1 MTTTT
6 TKVRAVFMTA
16 LMVMSVFA
24 MVPLSASA
32 QSANDASVTSQHT
45 IDLSQSSTNL
55 DGITQTIT
63 LSSVSANS
71 QDTVL
76 IDVSETTDA
85 NIEVDSASAS
95 GGNGNTD
102 TTDYHAHNDT
112 VTVNFS
118 GSTNNNDVTVDLT
131 LDASSD
137 DVEEDSRIRHQ
148 ISLGSNSYTA
158 AYKTIEIP
166 STTVGS
172 STGSVTAYAG
182 ETLTFQEGK
191 DTVITIYEP
200 DGDSGWDS
208 IDRFSTSPGDA
219 VDFDTT
225 ELEGD
230 YVVTYDDQEP
240 DNNPGTVAGDETS
253 LTIDELNMNVEAD
266 DLNVTTEDN
275 ITAEISAAA
284 FGEDF
289 YAELY
294 EEGADFEDD
303 NPLRRV
309 VDSFDGTGDANVDLG
324 NVSSLED
331 GSAGDYVVRAVHNNT
346 EIEDTSD
353 TINVTAAGDADV
365 DFEDSSTLY
374 QERGD
379 VAEFTVD
386 LQNTDEAYVEI
397 GGQSSNFLA
406 NFTVTDGDD
415 DDSNVTVSVNT
426 MTTKG
431 AQNVGKF
438 ISVSDTDSFSV
449 DNNGM
454 ASSHGDQGIYTGD
467 PLTPVG
473 ATNGNALTS
482 PISAG
487 GSYNLVV
494 ATEDDERDAKKILS
508 VDRPSVDGVNTWVYE
523 GSLPDSD
530 ETAELL
536 DGVSSTDTIAQGD
549 AVVVEAQVSGIH
561 GYLNDSIEAP
571 FGYGDRSGPDT
582 INNENSNVFLNVTET
597 NTGPNAV
604 ATAYDYDDV
613 DTAYYDAENNTVYY
627 AFQTGNNGLSAD
639 ANYNAEMKVFKGN
652 DAYTS
657 TQNASAD
664 FEVAEQ
670 NIEITGLN
678 S

>member
-1 MTTTT
+1 
-6 TKVRAVFMTA
+6 MTA

-32 QSANDASVTSQHT
+32 QQASSANVSEGHT
-45 IDLSQSSTNL
+45 VDLSQGTL
-55 DGITQTIT
+55 TGIDHTIT
-63 LSSVSANS
+63 LTGVNANNDEITIDIS
-71 QDTVL
+71 ETNDAN
-76 IDVSETTDA
+76 IDVSGDYSDGPAT
-85 NIEVDSASAS
+85 NIQNDISVD
-95 GGNGNTD
+95 G
-102 TTDYHAHNDT
+102 DT
-112 VTVNFS
+112 VTV
-118 GSTNNNDVTVDLT
+118 TVDGNVNNGMVQIPLT

-148 ISLGSNSYTA
+148 ISLGSNSYTV
-158 AYKTIEIP
+158 AYKTIELP
-166 STTVGS
+166 TDTVGS
-172 STGSVTAYAG
+172 SDDSVTAYAG

-191 DTVITIYEP
+191 DTVITIYES
-200 DGDSGWDS
+200 DGNNGWDS
-208 IDRFSTSPGDA
+208 VDRFSTSPGDA
-219 VDFDTT
+219 VDFDTSD
-225 ELEGD
+225 LEGD
-230 YVVTYDDQEP
+230 YVITYDDAEP
-240 DNNPGTVAGDETS
+240 QNAPDSGSGIDTSTETRLTVN
-253 LTIDELNMNVEAD
+253 ELNMNVEAD

-275 ITAEISAAA
+275 ITAEVSSAA

-426 MTTKG
+426 MTTKD

-467 PLTPVG
+467 PLTPVD

-508 VDRPSVDGVNTWVYE
+508 IDRPSVDGVNTWVYE

-571 FGYGDRSGPDT
+571 FGYGERAGPDT
-582 INNENSNVFLNVTET
+582 IATDNSGNELRNSNVFLNVTET